1 MRSAP
6 PSHVTTMSTG
16 GDDRKP
22 RGCIRDRVGSL
33 LRVWRQREK
42 EWMEGSKSERA
53 RGRGAVRQSGRPPGK
68 QGRQAGRQATIGRQ
82 AGRQASKLAGSQC
95 TSQDH

>member
-1 MRSAP
+1 
-6 PSHVTTMSTG
+6 
-16 GDDRKP
+16 
-22 RGCIRDRVGSL
+22 VGSL

-82 AGRQASKLAGSQC
+82 AGRQAGKQASRQPVHQPRPLDPLGLP
-95 TSQDH
+95 T